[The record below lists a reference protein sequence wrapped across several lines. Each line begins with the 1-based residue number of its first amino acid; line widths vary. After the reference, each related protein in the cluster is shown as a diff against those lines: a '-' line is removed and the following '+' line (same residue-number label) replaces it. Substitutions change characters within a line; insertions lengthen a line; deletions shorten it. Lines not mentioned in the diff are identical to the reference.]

1 MYGIELAHQTR
12 LFFMAVGI
20 GFFAGAVFDI
30 FRILRL
36 AVNFGKIAVAIQD
49 VIYILFVFA
58 LSFAFLLSKNM
69 GEIRMF
75 AVLGELLGFI
85 IYYLTFGS
93 FVYSIGG
100 RIIEFLRRLFI
111 KVFRIIS
118 YPFIKLFGLIR
129 KLCEKIGAALRK
141 TAIKTKNKL
150 ILRLQRIKALLYNV
164 FGFTLRKAAAAAE
177 AREPLVEERRARIAQ
192 EMEMFMRGE
201 LPQMSPRLNKI
212 RDREKG
218 SKKSKDYEKKRHKSI
233 VLSSCLWASSVSA
246 ILCFNDSAQLR
257 H

>member
-164 FGFTLRKAAAAAE
+164 FGFYFSRRKAAAAAE
-177 AREPLVEERRARIAQ
+177 GPPKPLSLEERRARIAQ

-201 LPQMSPRLNKI
+201 LPQMSPLAKQNSGPRK
-212 RDREKG
+212 KG
-218 SKKSKDYEKKRHKSI
+218 SKKGSKDYEKKRHKK
-233 VLSSCLWASSVSA
+233 A
-246 ILCFNDSAQLR
+246 
-257 H
+257 